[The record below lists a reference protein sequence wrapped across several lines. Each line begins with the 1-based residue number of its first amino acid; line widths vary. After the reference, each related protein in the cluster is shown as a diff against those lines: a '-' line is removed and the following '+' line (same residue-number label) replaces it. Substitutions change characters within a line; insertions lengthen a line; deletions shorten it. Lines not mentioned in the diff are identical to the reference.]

1 MIEKMNYLEI
11 VRAKLPDQE
20 LLAQLAEEA
29 AELGQA
35 ALKMRRAIDGTNP
48 TPTTLQQAHD
58 NLLEEICDVE
68 NCVNA
73 LIYNTPAAVKVRADL
88 RAEKLERWAERLVKR
103 DGDHATCKICGKPVT
118 AGPVYHAEC
127 LEKSS
132 GWISVKEKMPD
143 RDQDILAFSPEL
155 KETMIGSLEETKKHG
170 VVCFGYGIE
179 AFFVTHWMPL
189 PEPPGK
195 EG

>member
-1 MIEKMNYLEI
+1 MIEQMNYLEI

-35 ALKMRRAIDGTNP
+35 ALKMRRVIDGTNP

-68 NCVNA
+68 NCVYA
-73 LIYNTPAAVKVRADL
+73 LMYNTPAAVKVRADL

-103 DGDHATCKICGKPVT
+103 DGDHG
-118 AGPVYHAEC
+118 H
-127 LEKSS
+127 L
-132 GWISVKEKMPD
+132 
-143 RDQDILAFSPEL
+143 
-155 KETMIGSLEETKKHG
+155 
-170 VVCFGYGIE
+170 
-179 AFFVTHWMPL
+179 
-189 PEPPGK
+189 
-195 EG
+195 